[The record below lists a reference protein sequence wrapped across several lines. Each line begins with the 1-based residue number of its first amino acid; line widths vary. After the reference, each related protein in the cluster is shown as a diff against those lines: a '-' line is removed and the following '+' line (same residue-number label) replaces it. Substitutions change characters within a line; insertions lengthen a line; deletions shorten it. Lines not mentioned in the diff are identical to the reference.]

1 MAIISF
7 ETKNPYQSGNA
18 TVSNVQ
24 FESNRVT
31 IWFKLT
37 NGKAIREY
45 YRLSKPREKERFL
58 DVVITLLGSTPD
70 EFDTDT
76 LIGLTCYVQLENRP
90 WKEGKSW
97 TGVAKVLPYCEN
109 EEGESVDNGSTE
121 DDVNTEFEKGLNSIL
136 SNNEKSSSIF
146 TTK

>member
-7 ETKNPYQSGNA
+7 DSINPYQSGNA
-18 TVSNVQ
+18 TVSDVQ

-58 DVVITLLGSTPD
+58 DVVTTLLGSTPD
-70 EFDTDT
+70 QLGTDT
-76 LIGLTCYVQLENRP
+76 LIGLTCYVQLEDRP
-90 WKEGKSW
+90 WKEGKTWS
-97 TGVAKVLPYCEN
+97 GVAKVLPYCEN
-109 EEGESVDNGSTE
+109 EEGESVDNWSTE
-121 DDVNTEFEKGLNSIL
+121 ADENTEFVESKQIESVNITNLLI
-136 SNNEKSSSIF
+136 IRI
-146 TTK
+146 